1 MKLFR
6 VFLVV
11 LVLVLNLVMA
21 FPTWAKTPSLG
32 NNADDF
38 QVGQKVIWLYKARAD
53 FNEIHKIPAEVV
65 KLSNKQV
72 QIKVRKNN
80 EFINRWVNPNKLE
93 KFPTLQEKVQTLAG
107 DFIN

>member
-6 VFLVV
+6 VTLVI
-11 LVLVLNLVMA
+11 LVLVLNLTIA
-21 FPTWAKTPSLG
+21 FPSWAKTPSFV
-32 NNADDF
+32 NDADDF

-53 FNEIHKIPAEVV
+53 FDEVRKIPAEVV
-65 KLSNKQV
+65 KLSDKQV

-93 KFPTLQEKVQTLAG
+93 KFYPTQDKT
-107 DFIN
+107 